1 MTPDAIAAICT
12 GMAAIITAIGGIY
25 LAKISKTN
33 ANTEQ
38 MYQLK
43 LDQANSRE
51 VILKADVE
59 RIRQERDHERQLV
72 VQLKTDLERL
82 NRVIGVII
90 SDWHDFRHDANNRVF
105 NLVIETKADFSKY
118 RLPEIPDI
126 DDYLKNEIRKEHES

>member
-59 RIRQERDHERQLV
+59 RIRSERDHERQLV

-126 DDYLKNEIRKEHES
+126 DDYLKNEIRKEHEK